1 MFSISGHR
9 LLGWIRCSRIF
20 LRVWLVVLGVSG
32 GVGADLEEAWLKY
45 RQGDL
50 AGCLA
55 LADRAVKDGEYE
67 EDWHWLRVEGYFL
80 RGEYLE
86 AYGAVTNSME
96 ILPRSVRLRWQARQ
110 IFPYA
115 GRVAETSALVREVIE
130 LVERRPWSYRGAAD
144 RVVVGRAALA
154 LGADPKSVLDRL
166 YEPAK
171 AADAE
176 CRDVYLG
183 MGALALDKR
192 DFQLA
197 SKLYQE
203 GLEKLPGDPDLCLG
217 MGRAFAP
224 SDRAKAL
231 EWVRRGLEVNPR
243 HGGSLRFLAEHEI
256 DREAYDAAEEILGRV
271 RTVNPYDPE
280 AWALLWVIA
289 HLRNQPDLEGVAR
302 GMALKFWESNPAVV
316 HLVGRKLSEK
326 YRFAEGAS
334 LQQEALAFDA
344 GYRPAQSQLAL
355 DLLRLGRD
363 REGWK
368 LAEQIHE
375 ADEYDVA
382 ALNLVTLKDVLEDY
396 TVLTNGMFRVRMEAG
411 EARLYGDRVLRL
423 LARAESALAA
433 KYGLELTEPVAV
445 EVFAEQKDFAVR
457 TFGMP
462 ENHGFLGVC
471 FGPVITANSPGAR
484 PGLRFNWESML
495 WHEFCHVVTL
505 QLTRNKMPRWLSE
518 GISVYEE
525 RQADPAWGEHW
536 TPEYVERVTSGRMS
550 RIGEMSGAFLNAT
563 SPGDLEFAYF
573 QSSLVVEFL
582 VERYGLE
589 QVREVLGDLGR
600 GDWINVALERRM
612 APLEE
617 LDGQFREYVRGQVA
631 EFCGGLDFTKPP
643 LDVLVAAG
651 RAGSGWTEW
660 AAGRTNNVWVILREA
675 SGWVDDGEWQRAVER
690 LEGLVGRVPGLVD
703 GQGPWALLAEAYRG
717 MEDIRGERRVLED
730 WAARLDDGVDVYAR
744 LMELQLGASDWGGV
758 LGNVE
763 RYLAVDPLVP
773 LAYRLWSIAAE
784 GVGDAEGVVAANRR
798 LLLLDPPNP
807 AEVNYR
813 LAKALNTLGEEA
825 ARRHLLDA
833 LQDAPGN
840 REALQLL
847 LDMRSAERRVDGS
860 VP

>member
-1 MFSISGHR
+1 MGF
-9 LLGWIRCSRIF
+9 
-20 LRVWLVVLGVSG
+20 
-32 GVGADLEEAWLKY
+32 GAGLEEAWLKY
-45 RQGDL
+45 REGDL

-67 EDWHWLRVEGYFL
+67 EDWHWLRVESHFL
-80 RGEYLE
+80 RGEYVD

-115 GRVAETSALVREVIE
+115 GHGRLAADFVREVIE

-171 AADAE
+171 AADAG

-183 MGALALDKR
+183 MGDLALAKR

-197 SKLYQE
+197 SKLFQE

-217 MGRAFAP
+217 MARAFEP
-224 SDRAKAL
+224 SDGAKAL
-231 EWVRRGLEVNPR
+231 EWVKRGLEVNPR
-243 HGGSLRFLAEHEI
+243 HGASLRFLAEHEI
-256 DREAYDAAEEILGRV
+256 DREDYEAAEEILGRV
-271 RTVNPYDPE
+271 RAVNPYDPE
-280 AWALLWVIA
+280 AWALVWVIA
-289 HLRNQPDLEGVAR
+289 HLRNQRDLEGVAR

-326 YRFAEGAS
+326 YRFAEGAL
-334 LQQEALAFDA
+334 LQEEALSFDG

-363 REGWK
+363 REGWR

-375 ADEYDVA
+375 ADAYDVA
-382 ALNLVTLKDVLEDY
+382 ALNLVTLKDVLEGY

-423 LARAESALAA
+423 LERAEGKLVA

-525 RQADPAWGEHW
+525 RQADPAWGERW
-536 TPEYVERVTSGRMS
+536 TPAYVERVLAGRMQS
-550 RIGEMSGAFLNAT
+550 IGEMSGAFLNAG
-563 SPGDLEFAYF
+563 SPGDVEFAYF

-589 QVREVLGDLGR
+589 RLREVLGDLGR
-600 GDWINVALERRM
+600 GEWINAALERRT
-612 APLEE
+612 APVEE
-617 LDGQFREYVRGQVA
+617 LDEEFREYARGQIA
-631 EFCGGLDFTKPP
+631 EYCGGLDFSRPP

-651 RAGSGWTEW
+651 RGGAGWEDW
-660 AAGRTNNVWVILREA
+660 ASGRTNNVWVKLREV
-675 SGWVDDGEWQRAVER
+675 SGWVDGGEWQRAVES
-690 LEGLVGRVPGLVD
+690 LEGLVERVPGLVD
-703 GQGPWALLAEAYRG
+703 GEGPWALLAEAYRG
-717 MEDIRGERRVLED
+717 MEDVAGERGVLEK
-730 WAARLDDGVDVYAR
+730 WSARLDDAVDVYAR
-744 LMELQLGASDWGGV
+744 LMELQLDAEDWDGV

-773 LAYRLWSIAAE
+773 LAYRLWSVAAE
-784 GVGDAEGVVAANRR
+784 GRGDTEGVVLANRR
-798 LLLLDPPNP
+798 LLMLDPPNP

-813 LAKALNTLGEEA
+813 LAKALHAQGDDR

-840 REALQLL
+840 REALRLL
-847 LDMRSAERRVDGS
+847 LEMRQGEGNGDE
-860 VP
+860 